1 MASKAKGIRQSQK
14 EIWQK
19 KLDQRLAELAAKG
32 IEGAAAARD
41 AVVRAL
47 KAKVREADGRLAA
60 IDAKDKKT
68 TDKKETKARKLEEAK
83 LGKTKEEAPPPAA
96 EEKVSKSKKKKEEKA
111 EKKEGAAKEKKPKAK
126 E

>member
-19 KLDQRLAELAAKG
+19 KLDQRLAELAARG
-32 IEGAAAARD
+32 VEGTAAARD
-41 AVVRAL
+41 AVVRSL

-68 TDKKETKARKLEEAK
+68 ADKKETKARKLAEAK
-83 LGKTKEEAPPPAA
+83 MDKKKEDAPPPV
-96 EEKVSKSKKKKEEKA
+96 EEKTSKSKKKKEEKA
-111 EKKEGAAKEKKPKAK
+111 EKKEGTAKEKKTKAK

>member
-19 KLDQRLAELAAKG
+19 KLDQRLAELAARG
-32 IEGAAAARD
+32 VEGTAAARD
-41 AVVRAL
+41 AVVRSL

-68 TDKKETKARKLEEAK
+68 AEKKETKVRKLAEAK
-83 LGKTKEEAPPPAA
+83 TEKKKGDAPPPV
-96 EEKVSKSKKKKEEKA
+96 EEKTSKSKKKKEEKA
-111 EKKEGAAKEKKPKAK
+111 EKKEGTAKEKKPKAK

>member
-14 EIWQK
+14 DIWQK
-19 KLDQRLAELAAKG
+19 KMEKRLAELAAKG
-32 IEGAAAARD
+32 IEGTAAARD

-47 KAKVREADGRLAA
+47 KAKVREANGRLAA

-68 TDKKETKARKLEEAK
+68 ADKKETKARKLEEAK
-83 LGKTKEEAPPPAA
+83 LGKTKEDAPPV
-96 EEKVSKSKKKKEEKA
+96 EEKASKSKKKKEEKA

-126 E
+126 V

>member
-1 MASKAKGIRQSQK
+1 MASKAKGIRKSQK

-19 KLDQRLAELAAKG
+19 KLDQRLAELAARG
-32 IEGAAAARD
+32 VEGAAAARD
-41 AVVRAL
+41 AVVRSL

-60 IDAKDKKT
+60 IDAKEKKYVE
-68 TDKKETKARKLEEAK
+68 KKETKARKLAEAK
-83 LGKTKEEAPPPAA
+83 TEKKKEEPPPQV

-111 EKKEGAAKEKKPKAK
+111 EKKEGAVKEKKAKAK

>member
-32 IEGAAAARD
+32 VEGAAAARD
-41 AVVRAL
+41 AVARAL

-60 IDAKDKKT
+60 IDAKEKKNAEKSEAKT
-68 TDKKETKARKLEEAK
+68 RKLAEAKAEKKKEE
-83 LGKTKEEAPPPAA
+83 PPPAA

-111 EKKEGAAKEKKPKAK
+111 EKKEGTAKEKKPKAK

>member
-1 MASKAKGIRQSQK
+1 MASNAKGIRLSQK

-19 KLDQRLAELAAKG
+19 KLEKRLAELAAKG
-32 IEGAAAARD
+32 IEGTAAARD

-47 KAKVREADGRLAA
+47 KARVREANGRLAA

-68 TDKKETKARKLEEAK
+68 ADKKETKARKLAEAK
-83 LGKTKEEAPPPAA
+83 TEKKKGEAPPPV
-96 EEKVSKSKKKKEEKA
+96 EEKTSKSKKKKEEKA

>member
-19 KLDQRLAELAAKG
+19 KMEKRLAELAAKG
-32 IEGAAAARD
+32 IEGTAAARD

-47 KAKVREADGRLAA
+47 KAKVREANGRLAA

-68 TDKKETKARKLEEAK
+68 ADKKETKARKLEEAK
-83 LGKTKEEAPPPAA
+83 LGKTKEDAPPV
-96 EEKVSKSKKKKEEKA
+96 EEKASKSKKKKEEKA

-126 E
+126 V

>member
-32 IEGAAAARD
+32 VEGAAVTRD
-41 AVVRAL
+41 AVVRSL

-68 TDKKETKARKLEEAK
+68 ADKKETKARKLAEAK
-83 LGKTKEEAPPPAA
+83 MDKKKEDAPPPV
-96 EEKVSKSKKKKEEKA
+96 EEKTSKSKKKKEEKA
-111 EKKEGAAKEKKPKAK
+111 EKKEGTAKEKKTKAK

>member
-1 MASKAKGIRQSQK
+1 MASKAKGIRLSQK

-19 KLDQRLAELAAKG
+19 KLDKRLAELAAG
-32 IEGAAAARD
+32 GAAGAALTRD

-47 KAKVREADGRLAA
+47 KAKVREADGRIAA

-68 TDKKETKARKLEEAK
+68 ADKKETKARKLLEAK
-83 LGKTKEEAPPPAA
+83 LEKKEEAPPPV
-96 EEKVSKSKKKKEEKA
+96 EEKAAKGKKKAEKA